1 MNKPS
6 DVAFD
11 HPAQSLA
18 FSVNG
23 QTVSI
28 PLVRAAQR
36 LTDLLR
42 DDCGLTGTKVGC
54 SAGDCGACTVLL
66 DGEQV
71 CACLVAGAQCAGRQ
85 VETVE
90 SLAPAGGPLSALQQ
104 AFVDH
109 GAAQCGICTPGMLM
123 AAADTLRRHPQP
135 TEQQVL
141 DGLGGVLCRCTGYRK
156 IVEADG
162 GWGCARTRRGGRSHR
177 GGDACGHP
185 RAVDSPGHGWPCGG
199 CAGRAF

>member
-23 QTVSI
+23 QAVSI

-66 DGEQV
+66 DGE
-71 CACLVAGAQCAGRQ
+71 
-85 VETVE
+85 
-90 SLAPAGGPLSALQQ
+90 
-104 AFVDH
+104 
-109 GAAQCGICTPGMLM
+109 
-123 AAADTLRRHPQP
+123 
-135 TEQQVL
+135 
-141 DGLGGVLCRCTGYRK
+141 
-156 IVEADG
+156 
-162 GWGCARTRRGGRSHR
+162 
-177 GGDACGHP
+177 
-185 RAVDSPGHGWPCGG
+185 
-199 CAGRAF
+199 